1 MIRAIEFI
9 ETTLFTKQF
18 REIATDEDLRSLQ
31 EELIANP
38 YAGSL
43 IAGAGG
49 VRKIRIPMHNRGKS
63 GGSRVIYFLAT
74 SDLIYLLLAYPKS
87 QKETLT
93 DKDKSVLKA
102 LTIRFQGES
111 K

>member
-18 REIATDEDLRSLQ
+18 REIATDEDLRNLQ

-38 YAGSL
+38 YAGAL
-43 IAGAGG
+43 IVGAGG
-49 VRKIRIPMHNRGKS
+49 VRKIRIPKQNRGKS

-87 QKETLT
+87 HKETLT
-93 DKDKSVLKA
+93 DKEKSA
-102 LTIRFQGES
+102 LRTLTRSFQGES
-111 K
+111 E